1 MNYKTI
7 RAYQFKADEAV
18 AALEAAGAVWT
29 VGHGKPH
36 WAMPIV
42 PAAPTVDVEA
52 IKKEARKE
60 FLAEIMAIDAPK
72 VVPKDD
78 FEIGPQTFPDRHK
91 YVGRL
96 AQLNRIP
103 SWHGCPAALVG
114 SIFTVDEIKFTT
126 KANYKGYTVAGY
138 LMGQKVWFPLSCVKF
153 K

>member
-7 RAYQFKADEAV
+7 RAYQFKADQAV

-29 VGHGKPH
+29 VGNGKPH

-42 PAAPTVDVEA
+42 PQVDVEA

-72 VVPKDD
+72 PAPVKDA
-78 FEIGPQTFPDRHK
+78 FETGPQTFPDRHR
-91 YVGRL
+91 YIGRTAKL
-96 AQLNRIP
+96 LRIP
-103 SWHGCPAALVG
+103 SWHGCPQALIG
-114 SIFTVDEIKFTT
+114 SVFTVDEIKFTT
-126 KANYKGYTVAGY
+126 KSNYSGYTVAGY

-153 K
+153 